1 VSRRDH
7 RIDRGRDDYIKV
19 APPYEPDRRFSR
31 IRLSRS
37 WGLTLRLRVSNFHQ
51 SHRRYLLF
59 THCSSCGQIEQPGFV
74 EEAVGPPAMIESAFG
89 LTLSFDSFA

>member
-1 VSRRDH
+1 MK
-7 RIDRGRDDYIKV
+7 DRGRDDVIKV
-19 APPYEPDRRFSR
+19 APPSEPDRRFSR

-51 SHRRYLLF
+51 RPQALF
-59 THCSSCGQIEQPGFV
+59 AHCSSCGQIEQPGFV